1 MKVLIVDDS
10 SFIRERLISALLEIE
25 GIEIVGEAKDGVE
38 AQEAIFKLD
47 PELVTLDIRMP
58 GRNGIDVLRDIKASH
73 PNIKVLILT
82 NYPYPQYRRTCM
94 AAGADYFFDKS
105 SEFQKVVEV
114 LKQLVNGGQSCA
126 QE

>member
-10 SFIRERLISALLEIE
+10 PFIRERLISELLEIE
-25 GIEIVGEAKDGVE
+25 GIEIVGEAKDGIE
-38 AQEAIFKLD
+38 AKEAILKLD

-58 GRNGIDVLRDIKASH
+58 GRSGIDVLRDIKANH
-73 PNIKVLILT
+73 PEIKVLILT
-82 NYPYPQYRRTCM
+82 KYPYPQYRRRCM

-114 LKQLVNGGQSCA
+114 LKQLTNGGYP
-126 QE
+126 